1 MSAVRARAE
10 RTATAGTPHVLARRT
25 SLARIALVLAA
36 IPCCLACKPKAS
48 AAQCD
53 NLLERYAGLVV
64 TAKYPDASAEQI
76 QAERDREKGEARSD
90 DSFKNCSSQVS
101 QAEFECAMHA
111 PNADAFEKCL
121 E

>member
-1 MSAVRARAE
+1 MSALSAPGAE
-10 RTATAGTPHVLARRT
+10 RRAPHALARWTTLLR
-25 SLARIALVLAA
+25 LALVLGAT
-36 IPCCLACKPKAS
+36 PCVLACKPKAS

-53 NLLERYAGLVV
+53 GLLERYAGLVV

-76 QAERDREKGEARSD
+76 QAEREREKGEARSD
-90 DSFKNCSSQVS
+90 DAFKNCSSQVS